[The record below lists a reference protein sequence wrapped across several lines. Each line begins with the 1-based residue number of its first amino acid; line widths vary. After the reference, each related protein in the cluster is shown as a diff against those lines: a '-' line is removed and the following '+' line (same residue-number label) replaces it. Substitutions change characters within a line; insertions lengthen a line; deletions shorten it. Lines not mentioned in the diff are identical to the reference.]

1 MSRYEKII
9 KISLWVLMLVSTA
22 ITVWAY
28 AANFTDTSVDTLLYW
43 AYVMVV
49 AGLALA
55 VVIGIVISAINNPK
69 SLLKMLIG
77 LAAIAV
83 IVAVAYVLAPG
94 TPAVGYV
101 GAEVP
106 ASTLKLTDTILN
118 LTYFTCGVAIVVI
131 IAGLIVNAVRNK

>member
-1 MSRYEKII
+1 MPCQYGQ
-9 KISLWVLMLVSTA
+9 

-69 SLLKMLIG
+69 SLLKGG
-77 LAAIAV
+77 LALLC
-83 IVAVAYVLAPG
+83 VAVVIGAVYFPVVRRP
-94 TPAVGYV
+94 PAVGYV
-101 GAEVP
+101 GKEVS
-106 ASTLKLTDTILN
+106 ALTLKLTDTVLN
-118 LTYFTCGVAIVVI
+118 LTYILCALTILAII
-131 IAGLIVNAVRNK
+131 YGAIDNAIRNK